1 MGSMYGIHNA
11 REMKRFL
18 DPIAEEVGMAQS
30 IVDTWMEEW
39 LQQGIQQGV
48 QQGFQQ
54 GFQQGVQQGARL
66 KEGQIIRQ
74 LLNRG
79 SFSPEEIASLVNVDI
94 ARVREIA
101 EEDGKEV

>member
-1 MGSMYGIHNA
+1 
-11 REMKRFL
+11 MKQIL
-18 DPIAEEVGMAQS
+18 DTIAGEVGMAQS

-48 QQGFQQ
+48 QQG
-54 GFQQGVQQGARL
+54 ARL

-79 SFSPEEIASLVNVDI
+79 TFSPEEIASLVNVDI

-101 EEDGKEV
+101 EDNGKEVKEV

>member
-1 MGSMYGIHNA
+1 
-11 REMKRFL
+11 MKQIL
-18 DPIAEEVGMAQS
+18 DTIAGEVGMAQS

-48 QQGFQQ
+48 QQGVQQ
-54 GFQQGVQQGARL
+54 GIQQGVQEGARL

-74 LLNRG
+74 LLKRG
-79 SFSPEEIASLVNVDI
+79 TFSPEEIAALMNVDI

-101 EEDGKEV
+101 EDDGKEV

>member
-1 MGSMYGIHNA
+1 
-11 REMKRFL
+11 MKQIL
-18 DPIAEEVGMAQS
+18 DTIAGEVGMAQS

-48 QQGFQQ
+48 QQG
-54 GFQQGVQQGARL
+54 ARL

-79 SFSPEEIASLVNVDI
+79 TFSPEEIASLVNVDI

-101 EEDGKEV
+101 EDDGKEV

>member
-1 MGSMYGIHNA
+1 
-11 REMKRFL
+11 MKQIL
-18 DPIAEEVGMAQS
+18 DPIAGEVGMAQS

-39 LQQGIQQGV
+39 LQQGF

-54 GFQQGVQQGARL
+54 GIQQGVQQGARL

>member
-1 MGSMYGIHNA
+1 MAPTGNPTGSPAGSPAGNPTGIPA
-11 REMKRFL
+11 GIQQGF
-18 DPIAEEVGMAQS
+18 
-30 IVDTWMEEW
+30 
-39 LQQGIQQGV
+39 QQGIQQGI
-48 QQGFQQ
+48 
-54 GFQQGVQQGARL
+54 QQGVQQGARL